1 MKRRVSEKLSWLRMP
16 WGLGSCLTRLDLEL
30 RKTPAQADQQWPLE
44 PTGLGNTRFS
54 SMDLRQE
61 PLLMDAPPRGA
72 EAGAKV

>member
-1 MKRRVSEKLSWLRMP
+1 MSSGPE
-16 WGLGSCLTRLDLEL
+16 
-30 RKTPAQADQQWPLE
+30 AQSNLLKQWPLE

-54 SMDLRQE
+54 SMDLHQE